1 MPVLCGSSYKNIGV
15 QPLMDAVILYLPS
28 PLEMN
33 QQYCH
38 FENNL
43 CAKAFKV
50 IHDKQKGPLVFF
62 RIYSGT
68 FDKNQ
73 KIYNI
78 GHERS
83 EQAGRVYIAYADDFK
98 EVEKI
103 TKGNIAVV
111 TGLKVRVIHL

>member
-1 MPVLCGSSYKNIGV
+1 
-15 QPLMDAVILYLPS
+15 MDAIILYLPS
-28 PLEMN
+28 PIEIN
-33 QQYCH
+33 QQYSY

-50 IHDKQKGPLVFF
+50 IHDRQKGPLVFC

-68 FDKNQ
+68 FNKNQ

-78 GHERS
+78 GQDIS
-83 EQAGRVYIAYADDFK
+83 EQTGRLYIAYADDFK
-98 EVEKI
+98 DVEQI

-111 TGLKVRVIHL
+111 TGLKVLRCKYKIYFCLLKLFL